1 MIDWTSLTDALNG
14 IVTDTFGREVLYVP
28 KAGDSRTVK
37 IIFETIPQ
45 QEQNSPG
52 IFALVFLRLADL
64 ATPPERGDQISIDS
78 VAYKVFEIEAD
89 EVGGVRLGL
98 HK

>member
-14 IVTDTFGREVLYVP
+14 IVTDTFGREVLYIP
-28 KAGDSRTVK
+28 KVGDSRIVNG
-37 IIFETIPQ
+37 ILEAVHQ
-45 QEQNSPG
+45 QEQNNPG
-52 IFALVFLRLADL
+52 IFALVFLRLAEL
-64 ATPPERGDQISIDS
+64 AAPPERGDQVSIDS